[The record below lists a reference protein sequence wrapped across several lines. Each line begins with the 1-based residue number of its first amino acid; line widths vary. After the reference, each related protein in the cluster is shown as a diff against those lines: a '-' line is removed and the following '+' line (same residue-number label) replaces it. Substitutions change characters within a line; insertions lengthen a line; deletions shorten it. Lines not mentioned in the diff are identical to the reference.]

1 MKRKGRRI
9 STVKTKEIARL
20 YLKFNLSIRLI
31 ARALNI
37 SPSTVSIYVDKL
49 KAIGVSYNEIS
60 ELDDD
65 ALLKLIC
72 PKEEKTPSISL
83 PDFPYLMKEL
93 KKKGVTLQLLY
104 EEYIRDN
111 PSGYKRSQFYKLYR
125 NWIKTMDPVMRITH
139 KAGER
144 MFVDFS
150 GDKPHYQD
158 PFTGK
163 QIEVELFISALGAS
177 SYIFAYAL
185 PDQTVESFVKGNIMA
200 FEHLWRM
207 P

>member
-1 MKRKGRRI
+1 M
-9 STVKTKEIARL
+9 
-20 YLKFNLSIRLI
+20 
-31 ARALNI
+31 
-37 SPSTVSIYVDKL
+37 DKL
-49 KAIGVSYNEIS
+49 KAIGISYDEIF

-72 PKEEKTPSISL
+72 PKEEKRPSISL

-139 KAGER
+139 KAGEK
-144 MFVDFS
+144 MFVDF
-150 GDKPHYQD
+150 
-158 PFTGK
+158 
-163 QIEVELFISALGAS
+163 L
-177 SYIFAYAL
+177 
-185 PDQTVESFVKGNIMA
+185 
-200 FEHLWRM
+200 R
-207 P
+207 